1 MMAHPLQALLDSHP
15 LVAILRG
22 IRPEEAVDVAEVLL
36 ASGFRCIEVP
46 LNSPS
51 PLESLNRLA
60 AKLGD
65 QMILGAGTVLNA
77 MQVDEVVQAG
87 AKWVLAPN
95 CNRSMIERAVDRG
108 LLVMPGVATP
118 TEAFDALDA
127 GAQALKLFPAD
138 VLGPGS
144 LKAWRA
150 VLPEHTPMWVV
161 GGVDE
166 TNLALFRQAGARGA
180 GLGSALYKPG
190 IPLAKLEQRA
200 QLLQAAWSGR

>member
-118 TEAFDALDA
+118 TEAFDALNA

-138 VLGPGS
+138 VLALAP
-144 LKAWRA
+144 LA
-150 VLPEHTPMWVV
+150 VE
-161 GGVDE
+161 E
-166 TNLALFRQAGARGA
+166 TKKSINEMARGVHDESRLRA
-180 GLGSALYKPG
+180 RERLTGSSADFAEGRSAFAERRKPNFT
-190 IPLAKLEQRA
+190 
-200 QLLQAAWSGR
+200 GR